1 MGGEGDLRRRTGE
14 GERCLRPA
22 GDGERLF
29 LGDASLCL
37 LRGDAG
43 EWLRRLLISP
53 FLAPAPLFCL
63 LGPSSSE
70 EVDEPESE
78 EDC

>member
-1 MGGEGDLRRRTGE
+1 MQCHANIVD
-14 GERCLRPA
+14 
-22 GDGERLF
+22 F
-29 LGDASLCL
+29 HLGDASLCR

-70 EVDEPESE
+70 EEDEPVSISKKKKL
-78 EDC
+78 